1 MNLDRLGISFL
12 SLAYVMLPSL
22 AFGQVDAVAEV
33 QAAKSGIKAGE
44 TDSPQ
49 MMGSSL
55 RNSVSNQKVPVEF
68 DVAGGDNL
76 LWSVPLGSD
85 TYGNPVV
92 ANGKVFVG
100 TNNENGYVERF
111 PSEIDLGVL
120 ACFDEKDGSFLWQ
133 HSSQKLEQG
142 RYFDWPQQ
150 GICSTPLVDGDRL
163 WFVNNRGEVL
173 CLDTE
178 GFLDGENDGTKD
190 EENENKDEADV
201 VWKLDMMKELGVSQL
216 YMCTCS
222 VTGAGDKIFVSTS
235 NGVSAEG
242 EVKAPEAPSFLCL
255 DRNTGKVIWKDN
267 SPGGNILHGQWS
279 SPAYAELA
287 GKSQVIFGAGDGWLY
302 SFDAD
307 GENGQSKLLWK
318 FDCNP
323 KKAEYVH
330 GGGGSRYYIIG
341 TPVIHDGLV
350 FVGLGED
357 PEFGEGEGI
366 LWCIDPSKTGDVSPT
381 IVTNPKYPNGN
392 IPDRRYVAFKPA
404 EGDVEKENPNSAEVW
419 RYGGSNLE
427 EFEKTFHLTIGS
439 PAIKDG
445 LLYIADFSG
454 VLHCLDAKTGTEH
467 WTYDMFAAA
476 WGSPTIA
483 GEYVY
488 VCDEDGDVAIFEL
501 SSKNN
506 MLDELNV
513 EDSVTTSPVV
523 ANNRLYIA
531 TRSKLI
537 AIGEK

>member
-1 MNLDRLGISFL
+1 MNLVRLKTPFI
-12 SLAYVMLPSL
+12 LAIAMLPCT
-22 AFGQVDAVAEV
+22 AFGQADAVSQVE
-33 QAAKSGIKAGE
+33 AAKSGIKAGA
-44 TDSPQ
+44 TDSP
-49 MMGSSL
+49 MMAISSL
-55 RNSVSNQKVPVEF
+55 RNSVSNQSVPVEF
-68 DVAGGDNL
+68 DVAGGDNV
-76 LWSVPLGSD
+76 LWTADLGSD

-133 HSSQKLEQG
+133 HSSQKLAQG

-150 GICSTPLVDGDRL
+150 GVCSTPFVDGDRL

-242 EVKAPEAPSFLCL
+242 EVTAPEAPSFLCL

-267 SPGGNILHGQWS
+267 SPGENILHGQWS

-287 GKSQVIFGAGDGWLY
+287 GKPQVIFGAGDGWLY
-302 SFDAD
+302 SFDAN
-307 GENGQSKLLWK
+307 GEGGKSKLLWK

-323 KKAEYVH
+323 KDTEYVH

-341 TPVIHDGLV
+341 TPVIYNGLV
-350 FVGLGED
+350 LVGLGED
-357 PEFGEGEGI
+357 PEFGEGKGI

-381 IVTNPKYPNGN
+381 IVSNPDHPDGS
-392 IPDRRYVAFKPA
+392 IPDRRYVAMKPD

-419 RYGGSNLE
+419 RYSGSDPD

-439 PAIKDG
+439 PAIKNG

-483 GEYVY
+483 GDNVY